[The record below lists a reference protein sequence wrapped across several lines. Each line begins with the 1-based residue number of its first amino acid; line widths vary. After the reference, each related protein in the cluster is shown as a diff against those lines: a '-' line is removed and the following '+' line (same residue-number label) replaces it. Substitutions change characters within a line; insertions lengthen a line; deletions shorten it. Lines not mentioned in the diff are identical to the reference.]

1 MALVLIPGPDNA
13 PSTVADWDKIND
25 VLQTIGLDIN
35 SPTRISGTKI
45 LRGSVIFFA
54 GAWYVADADTAITGS
69 KTDYVRLT
77 NSAGTVTAAFVPSLS
92 NVTFNRTWNG
102 WYDSSMRLYLFDEIK
117 AYAAG
122 AVTDPVTIKN
132 YRPSL
137 NWSKAISR
145 VLSAANLAR
154 LFRLSSEVVLTGSG
168 TWTVPSGVYWI
179 EGIIIA
185 PGEAGQ
191 AGSSVGGNG
200 GDAGERRYFGYAVTP
215 GQNIPYACT
224 SASTV
229 FGGTTVTAGGG
240 ETGGTGSDRRGGSG
254 GGHGGRGGSAGSGGG
269 SGTDTEGGGGGG
281 GGAATTT
288 PPYTPGRGG
297 AGGLGS
303 VRIR

>member
-1 MALVLIPGPDNA
+1 MALVLINGPDNA
-13 PSTVADWDKIND
+13 PSTAADWDKIND
-25 VLQTIGLDIN
+25 VFQTIGLDIN
-35 SPTRISGTKI
+35 SPLRVSGSNI

-69 KTDYVRLT
+69 TTPYVRLT
-77 NSAGTVTAAFVPSLS
+77 NTSGTVTAAFVSSLS
-92 NVTFNRTWNG
+92 GVTFNRTWNG
-102 WYDSSMRLYLFDEIK
+102 WYDSSLRLYLFDEIK
-117 AYAAG
+117 AYSAG

-154 LFRLSSEVVLTGSG
+154 LFRVDSEVTLTGSG

-191 AGSSVGGNG
+191 AGSAVGGNG
-200 GDAGERRYFGYAVTP
+200 GDAGERRYFGFAVTP
-215 GQNIPYACT
+215 GQGIPYACT

-240 ETGGTGSDRRGGSG
+240 ETGGTGGASRGGSG
-254 GGHGGRGGSAGSGGG
+254 GGHGGRGGSPGSSGG
-269 SGTDTEGGGGGG
+269 SGTATEGGGGGG
-281 GGAATTT
+281 GGSATTT
-288 PPYTPGRGG
+288 PPYTPGNGG
-297 AGGLGS
+297 SGGLGS